1 MDGALLGEDSS
12 GEGHALQV
20 FGDPASGDEDG
31 TGVGVFHIAQ
41 GDYLRGEPTSSLNV
55 VGGESFTISAWFKA
69 TTAAPGTGDVHGIVA
84 KSRYGRFGNATFQL
98 YHENDVVRFTIGDRT
113 PGPPP
118 NTDPA
123 LTKADIVSSPTHI
136 ASGEWVH
143 AVAWYDADADSISL
157 SVNGEAPVTVPATFT
172 SGFQNTSDDGY
183 LLIGSLYNHA
193 LFDGSIDDVAMWKKV
208 LSDTE
213 RQALF
218 ENNPHRHTTTG
229 GGNGGGG
236 GGRAPSGSG
245 DTVIVDNDDG
255 STALAAGQF
264 RLYRGA
270 GYGGSLRYFPAV
282 SGSMRTEQ
290 VSGSW
295 FLENLIPNT
304 RYEVFATWPAN
315 PAFTK
320 DVPVRL
326 VSFDSPAVTQVVDQS
341 VAPRADLTEQGS
353 VWQKIGEL
361 TASADGMFIVQIN
374 TLGTALDRES
384 YTVMDAILVRPI
396 R

>member
-1 MDGALLGEDSS
+1 
-12 GEGHALQV
+12 
-20 FGDPASGDEDG
+20 
-31 TGVGVFHIAQ
+31 
-41 GDYLRGEPTSSLNV
+41 
-55 VGGESFTISAWFKA
+55 
-69 TTAAPGTGDVHGIVA
+69 
-84 KSRYGRFGNATFQL
+84 
-98 YHENDVVRFTIGDRT
+98 
-113 PGPPP
+113 
-118 NTDPA
+118 
-123 LTKADIVSSPTHI
+123 
-136 ASGEWVH
+136 VH

-264 RLYRGA
+264 RLYRGN
-270 GYGGSLRYFPAV
+270 AV
-282 SGSMRTEQ
+282 RSMITADFKKAFE
-290 VSGSW
+290 
-295 FLENLIPNT
+295 
-304 RYEVFATWPAN
+304 EVDLVATPTT
-315 PAFTK
+315 P
-320 DVPVRL
+320 
-326 VSFDSPAVTQVVDQS
+326 S
-341 VAPRADLTEQGS
+341 VAF
-353 VWQKIGEL
+353 KIGEKTSDPVSMYLEDIFTVTANLTGMPAISVPCGISKVEGVDLPIGLQL
-361 TASADGMFIVQIN
+361 TARHGDEGLLFEACKD
-374 TLGTALDRES
+374 LGA
-384 YTVMDAILVRPI
+384 
-396 R
+396 